1 MTKATRIKA
10 SAALYPVPQSR
21 DDVNDAIAKIGL
33 AQRERARIQ
42 ADMNDAMA
50 QVKQRF
56 EDEAKP
62 FNEQI
67 EALSKGVQTWC
78 EAHRVELT
86 KEGKVKFHG
95 FAAGEVKW
103 RMRPP
108 RVAIRAVDN
117 VLETLKR
124 LGLSR
129 FIRIKEEPNK
139 EAMLAEPE
147 PEAVAGLAGVK
158 IEQGED
164 FVIVPFETELEEVA

>member
-1 MTKATRIKA
+1 M
-10 SAALYPVPQSR
+10 
-21 DDVNDAIAKIGL
+21 
-33 AQRERARIQ
+33 
-42 ADMNDAMA
+42 
-50 QVKQRF
+50 
-56 EDEAKP
+56 
-62 FNEQI
+62 
-67 EALSKGVQTWC
+67 
-78 EAHRVELT
+78 
-86 KEGKVKFHG
+86 
-95 FAAGEVKW
+95 KW

-129 FIRIKEEPNK
+129 FIRVKEEPNK
-139 EAMLAEPE
+139 EAMLAE

>member
-1 MTKATRIKA
+1 MAFL
-10 SAALYPVPQSR
+10 SEAAVELALLEQLRGLGYSIEREEDIGPDGHRPER
-21 DDVNDAIAKIGL
+21 DSHEEVVL
-33 AQRERARIQ
+33 
-42 ADMNDAMA
+42 
-50 QVKQRF
+50 KQRF

-78 EAHRVELT
+78 EAHRAELT

-108 RVAIRAVDN
+108 RVSIRAVEN

-129 FIRIKEEPNK
+129 FIRVKEEPNK

-147 PEAVAGLAGVK
+147 AVTGLAGVK

>member
-1 MTKATRIKA
+1 MAKATRIKA

-42 ADMNDAMA
+42 ADMNDQLAK
-50 QVKQRF
+50 VKQGF

-78 EAHRVELT
+78 EAHRAELT

-108 RVAIRAVDN
+108 RVSIRAVEN
-117 VLETLKR
+117 VMETLKR

-129 FIRIKEEPNK
+129 FIRVKEEPNK

-147 PEAVAGLAGVK
+147 AVTGLAGVK

>member
-1 MTKATRIKA
+1 MAKATRIKA

-42 ADMNDAMA
+42 ADMNDALV

-56 EDEAKP
+56 EDEATP

-78 EAHRVELT
+78 EAHRAELT

-129 FIRIKEEPNK
+129 FIRVK
-139 EAMLAEPE
+139 EAMLAE

>member
-1 MTKATRIKA
+1 MKKTSRIKSGA
-10 SAALYPVPQSR
+10 IPHAVPQSR
-21 DDVNDAIAKIGL
+21 DEANDAIAKVGI

-42 ADMNDAMA
+42 ADMNDELAK
-50 QVKQRF
+50 VKQRF
-56 EDEAKP
+56 EEEAKP

-78 EAHRVELT
+78 EANRAALT
-86 KEGKVKFHG
+86 RDGKVKFAN
-95 FAAGEVKW
+95 FPAGEVKW

-108 RVAIRAVDN
+108 KVTLRAVDT

-129 FIRIKEEPNK
+129 FIRTKEEPNK
-139 EAMLAEPE
+139 EAMLAEPQALE
-147 PEAVAGLAGVK
+147 GLAGVK
-158 IEQGED
+158 FEQGED

>member
-1 MTKATRIKA
+1 MAKATRIKA

-56 EDEAKP
+56 ED
-62 FNEQI
+62 
-67 EALSKGVQTWC
+67 VQTWC
-78 EAHRVELT
+78 EAHRAELT

-129 FIRIKEEPNK
+129 FIRVKEEPNK
-139 EAMLAEPE
+139 EAMLAE